1 MLGRLGRR
9 GCKSFPLCVQDLGL
23 RLVVVFSAL
32 DCVLVCRYGL
42 LDMTRC
48 WWSTG
53 RVESSGKVAEGESFG
68 TLFKSGGGVEGGVEF
83 AGVDEGV
90 LEVGRHGLLAGG
102 SGVVGA
108 VGAEGVT
115 EALSACD

>member
-1 MLGRLGRR
+1 M
-9 GCKSFPLCVQDLGL
+9 
-23 RLVVVFSAL
+23 
-32 DCVLVCRYGL
+32 
-42 LDMTRC
+42 
-48 WWSTG
+48 
-53 RVESSGKVAEGESFG
+53 
-68 TLFKSGGGVEGGVEF
+68 EGGVEF

-90 LEVGRHGLLAGG
+90 LEVRRHGLLAGG